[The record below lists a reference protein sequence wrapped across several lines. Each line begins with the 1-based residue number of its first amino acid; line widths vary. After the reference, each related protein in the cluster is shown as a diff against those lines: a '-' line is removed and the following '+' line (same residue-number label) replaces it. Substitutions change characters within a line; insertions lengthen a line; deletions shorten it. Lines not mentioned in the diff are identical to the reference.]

1 MTACF
6 CLALT
11 APLLAAQ
18 PATTNTESHPSSSE
32 ANASAIKP
40 AEKCL
45 ADLRAFDS
53 HMEKDGYWL
62 AGSGYGYGY
71 PIGGVGYRYGPMGGP
86 PAATATGYRNA
97 RPGYEVR
104 TLVASANILAR
115 HGQQEQCE
123 NVLATTRDIYK
134 LYLTDID
141 TGKVPMVDV
150 PGWRQQQIAAAK
162 PVADNNTS
170 FRSDELLGTE
180 VRDPQNQALGSVEDM
195 VMSSPDR

>member
-1 MTACF
+1 MKRSALVGSMTACF
-6 CLALT
+6 CFALS
-11 APLLAAQ
+11 APPLAAQ
-18 PATTNTESHPSSSE
+18 PVATSSDSRPSSSE

-45 ADLRAFDS
+45 ADLHAFDL

-71 PIGGVGYRYGPMGGP
+71 PLGGP
-86 PAATATGYRNA
+86 PAATATGYPNA
-97 RPGYEVR
+97 RPGYEIR
-104 TLVASANILAR
+104 ILVASANILAR
-115 HGQQEQCE
+115 QGQQEQCE
-123 NVLATTRDIYK
+123 AVLATTRDIYR
-134 LYLTDID
+134 LYLTNIHA
-141 TGKVPMVDV
+141 GKIPVVDV

-195 VMSSPDR
+195 VIESADR